1 MYSTGGGIRDLM
13 LCYIV
18 LFFSNEREDI
28 SSLTYSYAGGRKEGL
43 GWLFAVVVFHP
54 FQ

>member
-1 MYSTGGGIRDLM
+1 M

-28 SSLTYSYAGGRKEGL
+28 SSSLTYSYAGGRKEGL
-43 GWLFAVVVFHP
+43 GWPFAVVVFHP